1 MRPDR
6 PGLDDLPA
14 RFGPITQHALHQR
27 RMIAPSPW
35 IALAAL
41 ALLWLFSG
49 PDPARRAWA
58 LAALATLA
66 LFLALRAL
74 SQTVPGER
82 WIGDAWDWSGPLLGL
97 AAVLGVAALLVRKG
111 LLEWR
116 DAGITLAQARDST
129 PIALGIT
136 TVALGINYTLT
147 SLSSFRLSSVPLE
160 TWLYQ
165 ATLPGLVEETVFRGV
180 LLALAERA
188 VAARHA
194 GWDVM
199 GTRIGWGGLLVTLAF
214 LALHGI
220 SLGTV
225 LGVLPAAL
233 LYLWLRQRTGSL
245 LLPIVAHNLWNL
257 SVYAAHL

>member
-1 MRPDR
+1 
-6 PGLDDLPA
+6 
-14 RFGPITQHALHQR
+14 
-27 RMIAPSPW
+27 MIAASPW
-35 IALAAL
+35 IALAVL
-41 ALLWLFSG
+41 ALLWVFSG
-49 PDPARRAWA
+49 RDPACRAWA
-58 LAALATLA
+58 WAALATLA

-74 SQTVPGER
+74 PQGVPGER
-82 WIGDAWDWSGPLLGL
+82 WIGDRWDWSGQLLGL
-97 AAVLGVAALLVRKG
+97 AGVLGVAALLVRKG
-111 LLEWR
+111 MLDWN
-116 DAGITLAQARDST
+116 DAGITLAHARGSL
-129 PIALGIT
+129 PSALGV
-136 TVALGINYTLT
+136 TVVILGINYALM
-147 SLSSFRLSSVPLE
+147 SLSSFRLPGVPLE

-165 ATLPGLVEETVFRGV
+165 GTLPGLVEETVFRGV

-188 VAARHA
+188 VATRHA

-199 GTRIGWGGLLVTLAF
+199 GARIGWGGLLVTFAF

-233 LYLWLRQRTGSL
+233 LYFWLRQRTGSL

>member
-1 MRPDR
+1 MI
-6 PGLDDLPA
+6 PA
-14 RFGPITQHALHQR
+14 
-27 RMIAPSPW
+27 SPW

-74 SQTVPGER
+74 SQVVPGGQ
-82 WIGDAWDWSGPLLGL
+82 WIGNNWDWRGPLLGL
-97 AAVLGVAALLVRKG
+97 AGVLGVAALLVRKG
-111 LLEWR
+111 MLEWR
-116 DAGITLAQARDST
+116 DAGITLAQARGSM

-136 TVALGINYTLT
+136 TVALGVNYALM
-147 SLSSFRLSSVPLE
+147 SLSSFRLPGVQPE

-188 VAARHA
+188 VGA
-194 GWDVM
+194 GHPHWDVM
-199 GTRIGWGGLLVTLAF
+199 GARIGWGGMLVTLVF

>member
-1 MRPDR
+1 
-6 PGLDDLPA
+6 
-14 RFGPITQHALHQR
+14 
-27 RMIAPSPW
+27 MIAASPW

-41 ALLWLFSG
+41 LPLWLFSG

-66 LFLALRAL
+66 LFIALRAL
-74 SQTVPGER
+74 TQVVPGER
-82 WIGDAWDWSGPLLGL
+82 FIGDAWDWSGPLLGL
-97 AAVLGVAALLVRKG
+97 AGVLGVAALLVRKG
-111 LLEWR
+111 VLTWR
-116 DAGITLAQARDST
+116 DTGLTLAQARGSM
-129 PIALGIT
+129 PIALSVT
-136 TVALGINYTLT
+136 TVTLGINYALM
-147 SLSSFRLSSVPLE
+147 SLSSFRLPGVPLE

-180 LLALAERA
+180 LLALADRA

-194 GWDVM
+194 RWEVM
-199 GTRIGWGGLLVTLAF
+199 GARIGWSGLLVTLSF

-245 LLPIVAHNLWNL
+245 LLPIAAHNLWNL